1 MSAAAEYRPSGNGQ
15 PRRSLWEIGLA
26 AILLAVGVEPKPAGS
41 RPPPRLVP
49 ARSSTEDPSASKD
62 ATPCFAPDVSA
73 YRRDN
78 SIKNIVLALYNRI
91 SEHRVMAIAAGV
103 TFFALLAIFPTL
115 AALVSIYGLFTDPA
129 TIGSHLDRLS
139 GFLPGGAMEIIG
151 DQMRRVGEA
160 GKTKLGLTFATSLA
174 ISLWSAN
181 AGMKALFDALNIVYN
196 AKDTRGFIQ
205 LNLISLAFTFGTIIF
220 LLLSIGAIIVLPVLL
235 GYLGL
240 GGITEK
246 LVNIGRWP
254 VMFVIVA
261 LMIGL
266 IYRFGPCRKDPKWH
280 WITWG
285 SGLAAIVWIALSLLF
300 SWYATNFGSYN
311 KTYGSLGAAIGFM
324 TWIWLSTMVI
334 LAGAEIDDEME
345 ERERLRR
352 GEREGRRQESD
363 PVPAATKPREDFSP
377 LREGG
382 FYVASGIVLA
392 LGGIGAATIWLA
404 K

>member
-1 MSAAAEYRPSGNGQ
+1 
-15 PRRSLWEIGLA
+15 
-26 AILLAVGVEPKPAGS
+26 
-41 RPPPRLVP
+41 
-49 ARSSTEDPSASKD
+49 
-62 ATPCFAPDVSA
+62 VSA

-115 AALVSIYGLFTDPA
+115 AALVSIYGLFTDPG
-129 TIGSHLDRLS
+129 TIGAHLDRLS

-151 DQMRRVGEA
+151 DQMRRVGET

-181 AGMKALFDALNIVYN
+181 AGMKSLFDALNIVYN
-196 AKDTRGFIQ
+196 AKDTRGFIK

-240 GGITEK
+240 GGVTEK
-246 LVNIGRWP
+246 IVNLGRWP

-261 LMIGL
+261 LMIAL

-285 SGLAAIVWIALSLLF
+285 SGLASILWIALSLLF
-300 SWYATNFGSYN
+300 SWYASNFGSYN

-334 LAGAEIDDEME
+334 LAGAEVDDEME

-352 GEREGRRQESD
+352 GEAEGQQREKH
-363 PVPAATKPREDFSP
+363 PVPAATKLGEDFSP
-377 LREGG
+377 LRQGG